1 MMADASFTHDTV
13 PTQFVEV
20 NRITFAYRRWGAA
33 GKTPIVLTQ
42 FFRGTMDNF
51 DPAITNALAS
61 GREVV
66 LFDNTGVG
74 SSSGS
79 AKTTVDEMAADAE
92 GFIDALGLRQ
102 VDLMGHSMGGE
113 VAQLIAS
120 ARPDLV
126 RRLVLVGTG
135 PRGGEG
141 MSAQRP
147 ETAELFAK
155 TYERQDEM
163 WLPIMFSPSA
173 RSQAAGR
180 AYLDR
185 IRARPDRDQPVSEAT
200 LLAHR
205 QAAGAWGQPDDT
217 DFAYLTKIAQPTLVV
232 NGHDDIVIA
241 TVNSF
246 ILQQRIS
253 NAYLLLYPDS
263 NHGSHFQY
271 PDQFVGALTA
281 FLDSDLSR

>member
-1 MMADASFTHDTV
+1 MADAPYTHNTA
-13 PTQFVEV
+13 PTRFVV
-20 NRITFAYRRWGAA
+20 ANGITFAYRRWGTSER
-33 GKTPIVLTQ
+33 TPIVLTQ
-42 FFRGTMDNF
+42 YFRGNMDNF
-51 DPAITNALAS
+51 DPAITDALAV

-66 LFDNTGVG
+66 LFDNAGVG
-74 SSSGS
+74 ASTGP

-92 GFIDALGLRQ
+92 AFIDALGLTEI
-102 VDLMGHSMGGE
+102 DLMGHSMGGE
-113 VAQLIAS
+113 VAQLIAL

-141 MSAQRP
+141 MSAQKP
-147 ETAELFAK
+147 STAQLFAK

-163 WLPIMFSPSA
+163 WLPIMFSPSQ

-185 IRARPDRDQPVSEAT
+185 IRARPDRDQPVSQET

-205 QAAGAWGQPDDT
+205 QAAGAWGQPNTD
-217 DFAYLTKIAQPTLVV
+217 DFAYLSKITQSTLVV
-232 NGHDDIVIA
+232 NGHDDVVIA

-246 ILQQRIS
+246 ILQQRIPD
-253 NAYLLLYPDS
+253 AYLLLYPDS
-263 NHGSHFQY
+263 NHGAHFQY
-271 PDQFVGALTA
+271 TDQFLSVLTG
-281 FLDSDLSR
+281 FLDTELPR

>member
-1 MMADASFTHDTV
+1 MEDAPYTHNTV
-13 PTQFVEV
+13 PTQFVV
-20 NRITFAYRRWGAA
+20 ANGITFAYRRWGTAEA
-33 GKTPIVLTQ
+33 TPIVLTQ
-42 FFRGTMDNF
+42 YFRGNMDNF
-51 DPAITNALAS
+51 DPAITDALAA

-66 LFDNTGVG
+66 LFDNAGVG
-74 SSSGS
+74 SSGGS

-92 GFIDALGLRQ
+92 AFIDALGLTQ

-113 VAQLIAS
+113 VAQLIAL

-141 MSAQRP
+141 MSAQKP
-147 ETAELFAK
+147 TTAELFAK

-163 WLPIMFSPSA
+163 WLPIMFSPSD

-185 IRARPDRDQPVSEAT
+185 IRARTDRDRPVSQAT

-205 QAAGAWGQPDDT
+205 QAAGAWGQPNSD
-217 DFAYLTKIAQPTLVV
+217 DFAYLGKITQPTLVV
-232 NGHDDIVIA
+232 NGHEDIVIA

-246 ILQQRIS
+246 LLQQRIPD
-253 NAYLLLYPDS
+253 AYLLLYPDS
-263 NHGSHFQY
+263 NHGAHFQY
-271 PDQFVGALTA
+271 TDHFLGALTG
-281 FLDSDLSR
+281 FLDADLSR

>member
-1 MMADASFTHDTV
+1 MMVDASFTHDTV
-13 PTQFVEV
+13 PTRFVKA
-20 NRITFAYRRWGAA
+20 NGITFASRRWGV
-33 GKTPIVLTQ
+33 KDNIPIVLTQ

-51 DPAITNALAS
+51 DPAITDALAS
-61 GREVV
+61 RREVI

-79 AKTTVDEMAADAE
+79 AKTTVDEMAVDTEA
-92 GFIDALGLRQ
+92 FIDALGLRQ

-135 PRGGEG
+135 PRGGDG
-141 MSAQRP
+141 MSAQKP
-147 ETAELFAK
+147 GTAELFAK

-185 IRARPDRDQPVSEAT
+185 IRTRPDRDQPVSEAT

-205 QAAGAWGQPDDT
+205 QAAGTWGQPDDT
-217 DFAYLTKIAQPTLVV
+217 DFAYLAKIVQPTLVV

-246 ILQQRIS
+246 ILQQRIPD
-253 NAYLLLYPDS
+253 AYLLLYPDS
-263 NHGSHFQY
+263 NHGAHFQY
-271 PDQFVGALTA
+271 PDHFIGALTA